1 MWCKK
6 KNKLLN
12 LQTSNSIEKNI
23 MSNRISTGTVKSAN
37 KRLIKEGRYI
47 LSSSNISVSRGSMNV
62 SVRFRGQVIS
72 QSITPET
79 LKTNYG
85 KSLNSISNAS
95 KL

>member
-72 QSITPET
+72 QSIPPET